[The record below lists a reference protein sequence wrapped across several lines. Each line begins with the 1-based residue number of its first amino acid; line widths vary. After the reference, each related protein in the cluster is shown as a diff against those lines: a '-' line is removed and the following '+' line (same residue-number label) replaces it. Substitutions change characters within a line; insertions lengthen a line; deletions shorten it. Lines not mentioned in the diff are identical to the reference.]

1 MMEYLIDSFLSFLKG
16 KNRSENTLKAY
27 AEDLLQFMEYLKEKK
42 ISDIESLNKIDY
54 VLIRGF
60 LANLREKGL
69 EKRTVA
75 RKISAVRA
83 FYKYLL
89 KEEVIKSDP
98 TLHIQGMK
106 LPKKLPEF
114 LYPNEINE
122 LLNLPDNSCLGIRDK
137 AILELL
143 YATGIRV
150 GEMTNI
156 KLKDLDLSNKIL
168 FVFGKGSKERIVFF
182 GEKAKESLETYLKIS
197 RPILLKGREEE
208 HLFLNKNGTRLT
220 DRSIR
225 RIVEKYVKKLSFIK
239 KVTPH
244 TIRHTFATHLL
255 ENGAD
260 LRTVQELLGHTS
272 LSTTQIYTH
281 VTKERLKE
289 VYEKAF
295 PHKKRSD
302 FINDESYHY
311 SGDGE

>member
-1 MMEYLIDSFLSFLKG
+1 MEYLIDSFLSFLKG

-42 ISDIESLNKIDY
+42 ISDIESFKNIDY
-54 VLIRGF
+54 ILIRGF
-60 LANLREKGL
+60 LANLREKGF
-69 EKRTVA
+69 EKRTIA
-75 RKISAVRA
+75 RKISAIRA
-83 FYKYLL
+83 FYKYLVT
-89 KEEVIKSDP
+89 EEVITSDP

-114 LYPNEINE
+114 LYPVEICE
-122 LLNLPDNSCLGIRDK
+122 LLSSPDDSCLGLRDK

-150 GEMTNI
+150 GEITNL
-156 KLKDLDLSNKIL
+156 KLKDLDMENKIL
-168 FVFGKGSKERIVFF
+168 YILGKGSKERIVFF
-182 GEKAKESLETYLKIS
+182 GEKAKESLENYLKRS
-197 RPILLKGREEE
+197 RPVLLKGREGDF
-208 HLFLNKNGTRLT
+208 LFLNKNGTRLT
-220 DRSIR
+220 DRSVR
-225 RIVEKYVKKLSFIK
+225 RIVEKYVKKLSLKK

-244 TIRHTFATHLL
+244 TLRHTFATHLL

-260 LRTVQELLGHTS
+260 LRTVQELLGHVS

-295 PHKKRSD
+295 PHKKK
-302 FINDESYHY
+302 E
-311 SGDGE
+311 